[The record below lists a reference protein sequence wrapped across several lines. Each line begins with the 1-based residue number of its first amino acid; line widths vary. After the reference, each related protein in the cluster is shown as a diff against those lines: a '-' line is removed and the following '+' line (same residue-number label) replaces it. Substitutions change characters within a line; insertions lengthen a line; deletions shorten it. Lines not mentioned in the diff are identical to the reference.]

1 MTLRTLLM
9 IDYLAIVAIYFGG
22 EWLKSYLRNK
32 KEDKERE

>member
-22 EWLKSYLRNK
+22 EWLKSYLRSK
-32 KEDKERE
+32 QEDREKE